1 MKSKGERERYIQLNA
16 EFQRIARRNK
26 KAFFN
31 QQCLIIEENNKRGK
45 TRDLFR
51 KTGNIKG
58 EFCPKMSTIKNKN
71 GRDLV
76 DNEEIKKRWKAH
88 TELFK
93 KILMNRITT
102 VV

>member
-1 MKSKGERERYIQLNA
+1 
-16 EFQRIARRNK
+16 
-26 KAFFN
+26 
-31 QQCLIIEENNKRGK
+31 
-45 TRDLFR
+45 
-51 KTGNIKG
+51 
-58 EFCPKMSTIKNKN
+58 MSTIKNKY

-76 DNEEIKKRWKAH
+76 DNEEIKKRWKAY